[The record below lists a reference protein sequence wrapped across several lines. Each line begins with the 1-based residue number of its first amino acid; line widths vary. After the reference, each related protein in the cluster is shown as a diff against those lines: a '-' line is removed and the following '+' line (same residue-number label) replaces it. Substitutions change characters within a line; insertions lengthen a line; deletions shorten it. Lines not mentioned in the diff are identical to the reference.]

1 MPSRFPRFPRYP
13 RFCRLA
19 LLAGAAFTLSSC
31 LSMGDKAARFDGVA
45 TSQYRN
51 FDGRRTASGE
61 LYNSELLTC
70 GHRSLPFGTVI
81 KVTSLATQKTVVVRV
96 NDRGPFQKNKVLNLS
111 AKAAEVLELKS
122 SDPVT
127 FEILTQT

>member
-1 MPSRFPRFPRYP
+1 MPIRFPRFRIFP
-13 RFCRLA
+13 RLA
-19 LLAGAAFTLSSC
+19 MLAGFVLTLSSC
-31 LSMGDKAARFDGVA
+31 LSTGDKAARFDGVA

-81 KVTSLATQKTVVVRV
+81 KVTSLATQKSVVVRV

-111 AKAAEVLELKS
+111 AKAAQLLGLKS

-127 FEILTQT
+127 FEILTQS